1 MAKTAVLNVRI
12 DSQVKAEVEKLY
24 AKFGITVT
32 DAINIFL
39 HQSLNEGGLPFEL
52 KTRIPNTETLA
63 AMKETEEMIKFG
75 DKGVDNIDDVFKKLG
90 I

>member
-1 MAKTAVLNVRI
+1 M
-12 DSQVKAEVEKLY
+12 
-24 AKFGITVT
+24 
-32 DAINIFL
+32 
-39 HQSLNEGGLPFEL
+39 PFEL